1 MCLEASEPIPSSYS
15 NECGPIERCVTWH
28 CTNRGSTHTHSRTT
42 KDHNTIQLEFNILN
56 SQTTVS
62 HTTSGPSTWLYDTGA
77 VSSRPAT
84 IHIVCM
90 SHTHTVVDTALRR
103 VQPLAKVFLW
113 RISSSSC
120 SIHQHFTA
128 SLIKHNSWLT
138 DPKQHILHSW
148 LY

>member
-1 MCLEASEPIPSSYS
+1 MPNEAHFHLPRYVNKQFFRYWAPH
-15 NECGPIERCVTWH
+15 TH
-28 CTNRGSTHTHSRTT
+28 THTHTHSRTT

-90 SHTHTVVDTALRR
+90 SHTHCCWYCAT
-103 VQPLAKVFLW
+103 
-113 RISSSSC
+113 
-120 SIHQHFTA
+120 
-128 SLIKHNSWLT
+128 
-138 DPKQHILHSW
+138 
-148 LY
+148 